1 MLKTVIGHQ
10 NLIMADVQ
18 IVPEETDSP
27 LKSKTSIASDYDLEF
42 LQTWGFTLRNTYKL
56 TLRFYKGKIFQ
67 N

>member
-1 MLKTVIGHQ
+1 VLKTVIGHQ